1 MPAKQNCNAGTSR
14 EIPKDEVTVIEK
26 DNFIGTIASWG
37 PTFMV
42 TLQLYINSFDTTAE
56 AAEILRFTTTCGD
69 CCNVGDRIPALW
81 THREGSIYFTTQID
95 ENNNYYRHKSVKK
108 KKNIW
113 IKLIQQKDED
123 NDDKVRLTVIV
134 DCVS

>member
-1 MPAKQNCNAGTSR
+1 
-14 EIPKDEVTVIEK
+14 
-26 DNFIGTIASWG
+26 
-37 PTFMV
+37 MV

-56 AAEILRFTTTCGD
+56 AAEILRFTTTCDD

-113 IKLIQQKDED
+113 IKLIQQKDEESSSYHALSHHESLSYYD
-123 NDDKVRLTVIV
+123 EPNDDKV
-134 DCVS
+134 

>member
-1 MPAKQNCNAGTSR
+1 
-14 EIPKDEVTVIEK
+14 
-26 DNFIGTIASWG
+26 
-37 PTFMV
+37 MV
-42 TLQLYINSFDTTAE
+42 TLQLQINSFDTTADW
-56 AAEILRFTTTCGD
+56 AEILRFTTTCGD

-81 THREGSIYFTTQID
+81 THREGSIYFSTQIG